1 MLYRRPFSL
10 WLSCGILVSAI
21 ALSSCTP
28 STPEPEPSPSPT
40 PDTTATPLPTDD
52 SDPGVDTE
60 PPTTPTAPANT
71 PQSPPLQPDTP
82 VQSSAAEV
90 YWLAMESDR
99 IELVSQPLNP
109 TESQSSNAEVVLTTA
124 LEALLD
130 GPQNAAHSTTIP
142 PEARLRGI
150 EVKADGVHV
159 DLSADFTTGGGTT
172 SMTGRVA
179 QILYTATSLD
189 PNMPVWL
196 AIESEP
202 LEVLGGEGLMIRQ
215 PLTRQEFHEDFE
227 L

>member
-1 MLYRRPFSL
+1 MFYRRPFSL

-28 STPEPEPSPSPT
+28 PTPAPEPSPT

-52 SDPGVDTE
+52 SDPGADTE
-60 PPTTPTAPANT
+60 APTTPTAPATT
-71 PQSPPLQPDTP
+71 PQSPPLQSDTP

-90 YWLAMESDR
+90 YWLDMGSDR
-99 IELVSQPLNP
+99 LELVSQPLNTP
-109 TESQSSNAEVVLTTA
+109 ESTTGNAEVVLTTA
-124 LEALLD
+124 LETLLD

-189 PNMPVWL
+189 PNTPVWL

-202 LEVLGGEGLMIRQ
+202 LEILGGEGLMIRQ